1 MFTKMVDKIVDWI
14 DNLHG
19 MWLAVFVI
27 VCLGVLVPVL
37 ILAFIVVSTAMKLG
51 AIPIGIGLL
60 IVIGIWV
67 LICIIVAI
75 LTTFS

>member
-14 DNLHG
+14 DNLQG
-19 MWLAVFVI
+19 KALAVFVI
-27 VCLGVLVPVL
+27 VCLGVLIPVL

-51 AIPIGIGLL
+51 TIPIGIGLL

-67 LICIIVAI
+67 LICIILAI

>member
-19 MWLAVFVI
+19 MGLAVFVI
-27 VCLGVLVPVL
+27 VCLGVLIPVL
-37 ILAFIVVSTAMKLG
+37 ILAFIVVSTAMKWG
-51 AIPIGIGLL
+51 TIPIGIGLL

-67 LICIIVAI
+67 LICIIIAI